1 MIPLTYGAERFPRD
15 VIGRVGRA
23 VSGRGGRSLGV
34 RPFGADR
41 LQARPFR
48 FVVFVVQPIAFHQ
61 SRGQIHGHNVLL
73 VIIPLI
79 LIHDESQDR

>member
-1 MIPLTYGAERFPRD
+1 MPLTYGAERFSRD

-23 VSGRGGRSLGV
+23 IPGRGGRSFGV

-48 FVVFVVQPIAFHQ
+48 LVVFIV
-61 SRGQIHGHNVLL
+61 
-73 VIIPLI
+73 
-79 LIHDESQDR
+79 